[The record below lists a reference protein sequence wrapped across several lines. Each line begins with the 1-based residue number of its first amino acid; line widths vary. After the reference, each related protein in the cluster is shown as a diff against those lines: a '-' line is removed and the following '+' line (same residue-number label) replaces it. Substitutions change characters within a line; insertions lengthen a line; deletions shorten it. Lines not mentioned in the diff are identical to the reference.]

1 MLDPQSEFFDTAFRR
16 LQQAVTNRDWD
27 KHGEDP
33 SDPETI
39 HAMQIVVNIPKLDP
53 PPQLALVAAAA
64 EATVRLCLD
73 DRAGVG
79 FEQGDG
85 SFAAAIDAWYQHR
98 IRKVTRRARNAAWER
113 VQLVPG
119 ITASYDGAQARAIVP
134 SAVHRVDP
142 VVAKLQIG
150 GTNVD
155 DGNVDKRPSDCPHIY
170 LDAGLDMSTGK
181 LAAQA
186 GHASMLLAANMSL
199 DWVQEWARADF
210 PLAVEK
216 VDSQVFGQLLEST
229 DVVVVRDAG
238 FTEVAAGSATA
249 LAAPRAI
256 L

>member
-1 MLDPQSEFFDTAFRR
+1 MLDPHSEYFATACRR
-16 LQQAVTNRDWD
+16 LQAAAANRDWD
-27 KHGEDP
+27 DYGEDP
-33 SDPETI
+33 TDPESI
-39 HAMQIVVNIPKLDP
+39 HAMQIVLNIPKLNP

-73 DRAGVG
+73 DRAGFG
-79 FEQGDG
+79 FEPGDG

-119 ITASYDGAQARAIVP
+119 VTATYEQAAARAIVP
-134 SAVHRVDP
+134 SAVYRVDP
-142 VVAKLQIG
+142 AVAKLQIG

-155 DGNVDKRPSDCPHIY
+155 DGDVDKRPSGCPHIY
-170 LDAGLDMSTGK
+170 LDSGLAMSTGK

-186 GHASMLLAANMSL
+186 GHASMLLTAARPL
-199 DWVQEWARADF
+199 DWVREWASGGF
-210 PLAVEK
+210 PLAVEM
-216 VDSQVFGQLLEST
+216 VDAQTFGQLREHA

-249 LAAPRAI
+249 IAAPQAI